1 MFEIDYNHKGPGKRK
16 SGLSVGEE
24 MKRCVIVMDKRKG
37 DKEFPSATACAVA
50 LNVSPSTVRN
60 HCRSGE
66 VLESKVGPVRI
77 RYKEES

>member
-1 MFEIDYNHKGPGKRK
+1 
-16 SGLSVGEE
+16 

-60 HCRSGE
+60 YCRSGE
-66 VLESKVGPVRI
+66 VLETSIGPVRI
-77 RYKEES
+77 KYKEEK